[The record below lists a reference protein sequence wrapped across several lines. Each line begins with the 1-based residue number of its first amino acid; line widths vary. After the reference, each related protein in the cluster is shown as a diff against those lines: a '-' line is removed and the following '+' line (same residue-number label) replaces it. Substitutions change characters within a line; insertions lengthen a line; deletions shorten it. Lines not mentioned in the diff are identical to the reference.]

1 MFKAADW
8 EADVP
13 RFDQYDSQYCA
24 VTTLRMLL
32 VMEKEEAEAAM
43 LVEEKEVEKEVRKEA
58 MRVDG
63 LTKQLMDHNLE
74 RQAEQADMWALEEE
88 FIVKFIHGQ
97 LGLEERFSSEQVH
110 RASGV
115 LMTNTTSLTLPE
127 VGFGRATAL
136 YPVFSMMNHS
146 CASNT
151 KTLMNREDLSQE
163 VIAQVSIKNGEEVT
177 NCYTRT
183 SLAPTIRRRQL
194 LRSKWFFDCVCKRC
208 QDPSELGSNLSSLQ
222 CQRARC
228 GGTVLP
234 VNPVDSLADWHCT
247 DCESKLSHDE
257 AIASVA
263 AAEALIEERLPGE
276 SLVDHH
282 ERTIHALSPVLHP
295 DNWLMVQ
302 LKQELGLLY
311 GTAGGPLQWSNLSR
325 PAKERK
331 LQVCQ
336 QVVEV
341 LGKVEKGCSPLTTRM
356 VGELTKARV
365 MLAKEDAAGG
375 RLSMEQLQKIG
386 MRAKFR
392 MMHLAYTNQQQAG
405 LARTGKRE

>member
-1 MFKAADW
+1 
-8 EADVP
+8 
-13 RFDQYDSQYCA
+13 
-24 VTTLRMLL
+24 MLL
-32 VMEKEEAEAAM
+32 VMEKEMLAEGQQQE
-43 LVEEKEVEKEVRKEA
+43 LEKEVRKEA

-63 LTKQLMDHNLE
+63 LTKQLMDHNFE
-74 RQAEQADMWALEEE
+74 RQSEQPDMWALEEE
-88 FIVKFIHGQ
+88 FIVGFIHHQ

-115 LMTNTTSLTLPE
+115 LMTNTTSLTLPDD
-127 VGFGRATAL
+127 GYGRATAL

-146 CASNT
+146 CAANT

-163 VIAQVSIKNGEEVT
+163 VIAQVGIGEGEEVT
-177 NCYTRT
+177 NCYTRS
-183 SLAPTIRRRQL
+183 SLAPTSKRRQL

-208 QDPSELGSNLSSLQ
+208 QDPTELGSHLSSLQ

-228 GGTVLP
+228 GGSLLP
-234 VNPVDSLADWHCT
+234 VNPVHRLADWQCT
-247 DCESKLSHDE
+247 DCDSNLSHDQ
-257 AIASVA
+257 AIASIA
-263 AAEALIEERLPGE
+263 AAEALVEEQSPGE
-276 SLVDHH
+276 SKVDHH
-282 ERTIHALSPVLHP
+282 ERTLHALSTVLHQ
-295 DNWLMVQ
+295 DNYLMVQ

-311 GTAGGPLQWSNLSR
+311 GSPGGPLQWNNLSR

-331 LQVCQ
+331 VQVCQ

-341 LGKVEKGCSPLTTRM
+341 LGKVEKGCSPLATRM
-356 VGELTKARV
+356 VGEFTKARV
-365 MLAKEDAAGG
+365 MLAREDTAGG
-375 RLSMEQLQKIG
+375 RIKVEQLQKIA

>member
-1 MFKAADW
+1 
-8 EADVP
+8 
-13 RFDQYDSQYCA
+13 
-24 VTTLRMLL
+24 
-32 VMEKEEAEAAM
+32 
-43 LVEEKEVEKEVRKEA
+43 VRKEA
-58 MRVDG
+58 MRVEG

-127 VGFGRATAL
+127 AGYGRATAL

-146 CASNT
+146 CAANT

-163 VIAQVSIKNGEEVT
+163 VIAQVGIKEGEEVS

-183 SLAPTIRRRQL
+183 NLAPTSRRRQL

-208 QDPSELGSNLSSLQ
+208 QDPSELGSHLSSLQ

-228 GGTVLP
+228 GGPVLP
-234 VNPVDSLADWHCT
+234 VNPVNSLADWRCT
-247 DCESKLSHDE
+247 DCDSKLSHDE
-257 AIASVA
+257 VTASIV

-276 SLVDHH
+276 SEVDHH
-282 ERTIHALSPVLHP
+282 ERTIHALSPILHP
-295 DNWLMVQ
+295 NNWLMVQ

-311 GTAGGPLQWSNLSR
+311 GSSVNLWSNLSR

-331 LQVCQ
+331 VQLCQ
-336 QVVEV
+336 QVVDV
-341 LGKVEKGCSPLTTRM
+341 LSIVEKGCSPLTTRM

-375 RLSMEQLQKIG
+375 RLTMEQLQKIG